1 MGQRRKED
9 NVEREN
15 ANPELL
21 LLSVFIPVESQPS
34 PLRSLVFGVHSRILF
49 PLPNTFSI
57 LQFSLDNSAYQRCF
71 CGSVAIFLWKHCAR
85 FQIAVFFFAHSANAL
100 T

>member
-9 NVEREN
+9 NVERQN

-21 LLSVFIPVESQPS
+21 LLSAFIPVESQPS
-34 PLRSLVFGVHSRILF
+34 SSLSRFRRSL
-49 PLPNTFSI
+49 PNIFSV
-57 LQFSLDNSAYQRCF
+57 LQFSLDNSAYERCF